1 MKMFATI
8 ILLSLFFTSIVH
20 VVEGKRKCFPCKDI
34 GMLRAQL
41 GKLNTKID
49 QVNTTL
55 HKELASGGS
64 SGSGGGGGAGGGSGG
79 GGGGGSGSSISEFFL
94 SVFSLQRKKKPLKH
108 QL

>member
-8 ILLSLFFTSIVH
+8 ILLSLCFTSIVH

-94 SVFSLQRKKKPLKH
+94 SVFSLQRKKNH
-108 QL
+108 